1 MTVSTPTRRATTT
14 ANAEEAVS
22 RQPLSR
28 IKPAFTMKDVKELAG
43 TILALWLAGLLIG
56 VFYYAQL
63 AGHVG

>member
-1 MTVSTPTRRATTT
+1 MASTPTRRATTT
-14 ANAEEAVS
+14 ATDPEGKS
-22 RQPLSR
+22 RALPVR